1 MLKWG
6 SQSLAEQL
14 TAQEVLKELDGVTEW
29 RYFGLCLGIPPTELR
44 NITESSMRKD
54 IVHKWLEMGQASWQ
68 KLVNALVG
76 AVQTAVAIKIAS
88 KFGK

>member
-1 MLKWG
+1 MIQMLKWG

-29 RYFGLCLGIPPTELR
+29 RFFGLCLGIPLDELQKSTE
-44 NITESSMRKD
+44 RKD
-54 IVHKWLEMGQASWQ
+54 IVQKWLEMGQASWQ

>member
-1 MLKWG
+1 MLKWV
-6 SQSLAEQL
+6 SQSLAEHL

-29 RYFGLCLGIPPTELR
+29 RFFGLCLGIPPDELQKR
-44 NITESSMRKD
+44 TESSMKKD